1 MSCSTGET
9 KRRPIRASYYRRE
22 RDKRRS
28 RRRSIYTC
36 KLRDSPPAAEAM
48 SVDEGDKLL
57 VFFRCPWPFL
67 QSYLIAARFSP
78 HPSKL
83 LTPSFLSC
91 CFFSLRDLP
100 PSLSLLTDLDLSQ
113 RTALILSL
121 KEVER
126 VFFFP
131 GLATRLQK
139 INRKKLD
146 LTKESINQVRFYLI
160 NRSSFQDCFSQYKFL
175 NPATAVQEIALPF
188 KSTKMPFELQTINWK
203 GQKKEKKL
211 QILAH
216 L

>member
-1 MSCSTGET
+1 
-9 KRRPIRASYYRRE
+9 
-22 RDKRRS
+22 
-28 RRRSIYTC
+28 
-36 KLRDSPPAAEAM
+36 M

-91 CFFSLRDLP
+91 CFLSLRDLL

-146 LTKESINQVRFYLI
+146 LTKESINQVRFYSI
-160 NRSSFQDCFSQYKFL
+160 NRSLSKFL

-188 KSTKMPFELQTINWK
+188 KSTKMPLELQKKNWK
-203 GQKKEKKL
+203 GKKKTADSSPSL
-211 QILAH
+211 RRSLRIP
-216 L
+216 

>member
-9 KRRPIRASYYRRE
+9 KRRPIRASYYQRE

-28 RRRSIYTC
+28 RKRSIYTC

-57 VFFRCPWPFL
+57 VFFRCPWAFL

-91 CFFSLRDLP
+91 CFLSLRDLP

-113 RTALILSL
+113 RTALILSP

-146 LTKESINQVRFYLI
+146 LTKKSINQVRFYSI
-160 NRSSFQDCFSQYKFL
+160 NRSLSKIVFL
-175 NPATAVQEIALPF
+175 GRN
-188 KSTKMPFELQTINWK
+188 S
-203 GQKKEKKL
+203 
-211 QILAH
+211 
-216 L
+216 

>member
-1 MSCSTGET
+1 MQPQLYRVEKTSCSTGET
-9 KRRPIRASYYRRE
+9 KRRPIRASYYQRE

-91 CFFSLRDLP
+91 CFFSLWVHP

-160 NRSSFQDCFSQYKFL
+160 NGSLSKIVFL
-175 NPATAVQEIALPF
+175 
-188 KSTKMPFELQTINWK
+188 SINS
-203 GQKKEKKL
+203 
-211 QILAH
+211 
-216 L
+216 

>member
-1 MSCSTGET
+1 MQPQLYTEY
-9 KRRPIRASYYRRE
+9 KRCRAAQERQNVDRSAHHIMRE
-22 RDKRRS
+22 REREREREKRRS
-28 RRRSIYTC
+28 RKTSIYTC

-83 LTPSFLSC
+83 LTPSFISC
-91 CFFSLRDLP
+91 CFLSLRDLP

-126 VFFFP
+126 VFSFP
-131 GLATRLQK
+131 GLATQLQK
-139 INRKKLD
+139 INKKKLD
-146 LTKESINQVRFYLI
+146 LTKEAINQVRFYSI
-160 NRSSFQDCFSQYKFL
+160 NRSLSKIVFL
-175 NPATAVQEIALPF
+175 SRN
-188 KSTKMPFELQTINWK
+188 S
-203 GQKKEKKL
+203 
-211 QILAH
+211 
-216 L
+216 

>member
-1 MSCSTGET
+1 MKLKNELFFGFSEDPALQIGPQIVCPSKTAALATAQE
-9 KRRPIRASYYRRE
+9 P
-22 RDKRRS
+22 
-28 RRRSIYTC
+28 C

-160 NRSSFQDCFSQYKFL
+160 NGSLSKIVFL
-175 NPATAVQEIALPF
+175 
-188 KSTKMPFELQTINWK
+188 SINS
-203 GQKKEKKL
+203 
-211 QILAH
+211 
-216 L
+216 